1 MEREDNEEVKFFD
14 IKILSFERPLSID
27 EIDNF
32 KELVFSPND
41 LTQIYFKDE
50 VGFDSIETVKNII
63 SMSGTDDSK
72 IEKIVT
78 ANLNEDDLYALVFE
92 NFENPDTWEVSY
104 DKIDNNFL
112 IESVPKLREFLTY
125 LSRIKLL
132 IEKEEL
138 SLLEKVL
145 RVYDIIKLLE
155 FVSDNKK
162 RTLPDIV
169 IGGVANSNDY
179 NRLFSY
185 VLKQI
190 GINSFIGTI
199 KSKEGKESFITL
211 VYVMDEKYGLDGFY
225 LFDPSMDTLPKNI
238 YKDDIRMINYNYF
251 AKNIED
257 INYSKYGD
265 MLSGVLGILSIR
277 KIEYSIERKEKA
289 KDNILQK
296 EFSNLLTTFNMSYE
310 DIHKKCFN
318 NKEVNIS
325 LIMDIIQNVYG
336 EIDTPNYV
344 EAVKNNYRERKDEL
358 FMLKPDEEVN
368 IILESV
374 KE

>member
-1 MEREDNEEVKFFD
+1 
-14 IKILSFERPLSID
+14 
-27 EIDNF
+27 
-32 KELVFSPND
+32 
-41 LTQIYFKDE
+41 
-50 VGFDSIETVKNII
+50 
-63 SMSGTDDSK
+63 
-72 IEKIVT
+72 
-78 ANLNEDDLYALVFE
+78 
-92 NFENPDTWEVSY
+92 
-104 DKIDNNFL
+104 
-112 IESVPKLREFLTY
+112 
-125 LSRIKLL
+125 
-132 IEKEEL
+132 
-138 SLLEKVL
+138 
-145 RVYDIIKLLE
+145 
-155 FVSDNKK
+155 
-162 RTLPDIV
+162 
-169 IGGVANSNDY
+169 
-179 NRLFSY
+179 
-185 VLKQI
+185 
-190 GINSFIGTI
+190 
-199 KSKEGKESFITL
+199 
-211 VYVMDEKYGLDGFY
+211 
-225 LFDPSMDTLPKNI
+225 
-238 YKDDIRMINYNYF
+238 
-251 AKNIED
+251 
-257 INYSKYGD
+257 